1 MIRPPV
7 VGAEVEVRG
16 VLGVF
21 IGADVR
27 SDGEVHFTIRACTSN
42 VKLIEARCQATLKS
56 CHVINATLVS
66 VVESACLWRSG
77 PAGRHFDEDEQMM
90 MGHAAGDFQAFRD
103 ALGFQAML
111 SLRNKAWARSR

>member
-1 MIRPPV
+1 MRLPG

-21 IGADVR
+21 VGADVR
-27 SDGEVHFTIRACTSN
+27 SDGEVHFTIRACASN
-42 VKLIEARCQATLKS
+42 VKLIEVRCQEALTS
-56 CHVINATLVS
+56 CDVINSSLVS
-66 VVESACLWRSG
+66 VVESACLWRNG
-77 PAGRHFDEDEQMM
+77 PAGRYFDEDEQVML
-90 MGHAAGDFQAFRD
+90 GHAAGDFQAFRD